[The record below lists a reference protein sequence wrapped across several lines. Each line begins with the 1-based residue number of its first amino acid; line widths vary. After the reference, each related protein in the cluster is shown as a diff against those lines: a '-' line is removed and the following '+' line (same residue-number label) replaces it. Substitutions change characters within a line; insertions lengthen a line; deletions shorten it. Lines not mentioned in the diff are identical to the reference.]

1 MDDVVSDAEVV
12 EASWRD
18 PERFGELFDRYYEMI
33 FRYAVRAVGPSDGAD
48 VAAEVFTLAFESR
61 ARFDPAYRSA
71 GPWLFGI
78 AANVVAERLR
88 RGFKRSRAFERLSP
102 SGSEPD
108 AADAVADRVDAE
120 RTRPLLAAALESLRP
135 EELDVLLLF
144 ALGDLSYDEI
154 AAALGIPIGTVRSRL
169 HRGRQKLRNRIEP
182 IDESTDD
189 D

>member
-1 MDDVVSDAEVV
+1 MGDAEVI

-33 FRYAVRAVGPSDGAD
+33 FRYAVRAVGQSDGAD

-61 ARFDPAYRSA
+61 RRFDPAYPSA

-78 AANVVAERLR
+78 AANVVGEVLR
-88 RGFKRSRAFERLSP
+88 RRFRRSRATGRVSAP
-102 SGSEPD
+102 GYEPD
-108 AADAVADRVDAE
+108 TADAVADRVDAQ
-120 RTRPLLAAALESLRP
+120 RTRPLLAAALGSLRP
-135 EELDVLLLF
+135 EELDVLLLAAF
-144 ALGDLSYDEI
+144 GELSYPEI

-169 HRGRQKLRNRIEP
+169 HRARQKLRNQIEP